1 MFRPFLLASA
11 VVAFSLQAANFSA
24 VSPAMAQQPTQAQ
37 RDAIRASCRSDFMA
51 NCSSVTPGG
60 KEAMECLLRNQAKLS
75 AACNAAVSAVVPA
88 KPAPAAAPAEAPA
101 PAAAKSEPT
110 SPAASEPAPKSATAQ
125 EAELKSVRQAC
136 TLNDFMAH
144 CSWIKPDNPELLLC
158 LQSNASD
165 LSPACQA
172 AVQGMPPPAA
182 QTPAAA
188 PEKKPTAATPAKKP
202 EKPVAAHEPPPAAAA
217 AAPTEAQKSA
227 IRAACRSDFMANCSG
242 VQPGGAEAFQCLK
255 SHAASLSS
263 ACRSAVAAIGGGAPA
278 SASAPPAAAA
288 PAAAPTE
295 AQKSA
300 IRAACRSDFMAN
312 CSGVQPG
319 GAEAFQCLKSHA
331 ASLSSGCQSAVAA
344 IGGSAPA
351 ANTPTPAVAPLGPIP
366 PMLPR
371 EGLRILAMCRA
382 EQETL
387 CSGMPLGG
395 GRILNCLAEHAQQ
408 LSLQCYEALSR
419 AAR

>member
-1 MFRPFLLASA
+1 
-11 VVAFSLQAANFSA
+11 
-24 VSPAMAQQPTQAQ
+24 
-37 RDAIRASCRSDFMA
+37 
-51 NCSSVTPGG
+51 
-60 KEAMECLLRNQAKLS
+60 
-75 AACNAAVSAVVPA
+75 VSAVVPA
-88 KPAPAAAPAEAPA
+88 NPAPAAAPAPAEA
-101 PAAAKSEPT
+101 PAAAKSEPA
-110 SPAASEPAPKSATAQ
+110 SPPAAAASEPAPKSAAAQ
-125 EAELKSVRQAC
+125 EAELKTVRQAC

-165 LSPACQA
+165 LSPACQT
-172 AVQGMPPPAA
+172 AVQGAAPPAA
-182 QTPAAA
+182 QA
-188 PEKKPTAATPAKKP
+188 PEKKPAAATPAKKP
-202 EKPVAAHEPPPAAAA
+202 EKPVAVHEPAPAAPA

-255 SHAASLSS
+255 SHGASLSS

-278 SASAPPAAAA
+278 AASAPAASSPAPA

-331 ASLSSGCQSAVAA
+331 AGLSSPCQSAVAA
-344 IGGSAPA
+344 IGGGGAPA
-351 ANTPTPAVAPLGPIP
+351 ASTPTPAVAPLGPIP

-371 EGLRILAMCRA
+371 EGLRILAMCRP

-387 CSGMPLGG
+387 CNGIPLGG
-395 GRILNCLAEHAQQ
+395 GRILNCLADHAQQ